1 MMPTL
6 ASTPIH
12 GASVRFDL
20 PSLIIHRKPLSGLN
34 SLMKRAEDLVI
45 GTLMLVM
52 LSPVMLLVAAC
63 IRAETPGPVL
73 FRQSRQGFNN
83 NVFTVCKFRSM
94 VHRPEGDPEVRQA
107 TRDDKRVTRV
117 GRVLRRT
124 SLDELPQLF
133 NVLRGEMSLVGPRP
147 HAVEHNLYYAS
158 LIDDYINRHKVQPG
172 ITGWAQVNGLR
183 GETDTLDK
191 MKARIEFDLAY
202 LRNWSL
208 QLDLAIILR
217 TVLVVL
223 KDRHAY

>member
-1 MMPTL
+1 
-6 ASTPIH
+6 
-12 GASVRFDL
+12 
-20 PSLIIHRKPLSGLN
+20 LSGLN
-34 SLMKRAEDLVI
+34 SLMKRVEDLVI
-45 GTLMLVM
+45 GTLMLVA
-52 LSPVMLLVAAC
+52 LFPVMLLIAAC

-73 FRQSRQGFNN
+73 FRQARQGFNN
-83 NVFTVCKFRSM
+83 NVFTVFKFRSM
-94 VHRPEGDPEVRQA
+94 VHRPEGDAEVRQA

-191 MKARIEFDLAY
+191 MQRRVQYDLAY
-202 LRNWSL
+202 IERWSVL
-208 QLDLAIILR
+208 FDIKIMIL
-217 TVLVVL
+217 TAVTALF
-223 KDRHAY
+223 DRKAY